1 MLDDVQMTDAAREAL
16 ARERLEELLALAR
29 TYRNWSIKE
38 LALAL
43 GRQPGRLV
51 PDSGM
56 PKIDLVVA
64 LAKALD
70 WPIEAVVDHL
80 VKSATSTRANTVS
93 KHDELGDFSSLYTAS
108 LQRRMERDYFEA
120 IRLAVR
126 AGAAA
131 DTATRRAA
139 ACVIESDSHE
149 AAGSYLEALRCL
161 RTATELDGVDVE
173 WRLLVDAKIANV
185 LFMQGNRT
193 QAIGIASTVVDY
205 AGRFTNNHVAALAHA
220 LALWARA
227 HALRASIPTRNFDA
241 WRTLAQSAESDFSSA
256 AGIVAELRA
265 ADLGYEA
272 RNLTFAGAIDVA
284 LLEVKAVLEPSDA
297 PDAISR
303 LLEILREGGDV
314 QPAIGE
320 RKAWAAIA
328 LANTAKRMVSDDM
341 QLWGILELASAALR
355 AHAAATSNWY
365 FAHQHLELDSER
377 RRRLGS
383 LAHGARNLDATEA
396 KLVAGVLGHVP
407 AARAHADDYFALYAT
422 REGVRS

>member
-1 MLDDVQMTDAAREAL
+1 
-16 ARERLEELLALAR
+16 
-29 TYRNWSIKE
+29 
-38 LALAL
+38 
-43 GRQPGRLV
+43 
-51 PDSGM
+51 
-56 PKIDLVVA
+56 
-64 LAKALD
+64 
-70 WPIEAVVDHL
+70 
-80 VKSATSTRANTVS
+80 
-93 KHDELGDFSSLYTAS
+93 
-108 LQRRMERDYFEA
+108 
-120 IRLAVR
+120 
-126 AGAAA
+126 
-131 DTATRRAA
+131 
-139 ACVIESDSHE
+139 
-149 AAGSYLEALRCL
+149 
-161 RTATELDGVDVE
+161 
-173 WRLLVDAKIANV
+173 
-185 LFMQGNRT
+185 MQGNRT

>member
-1 MLDDVQMTDAAREAL
+1 M
-16 ARERLEELLALAR
+16 
-29 TYRNWSIKE
+29 
-38 LALAL
+38 
-43 GRQPGRLV
+43 
-51 PDSGM
+51 
-56 PKIDLVVA
+56 
-64 LAKALD
+64 
-70 WPIEAVVDHL
+70 
-80 VKSATSTRANTVS
+80 
-93 KHDELGDFSSLYTAS
+93 
-108 LQRRMERDYFEA
+108 
-120 IRLAVR
+120 
-126 AGAAA
+126 
-131 DTATRRAA
+131 
-139 ACVIESDSHE
+139 
-149 AAGSYLEALRCL
+149 
-161 RTATELDGVDVE
+161 
-173 WRLLVDAKIANV
+173 
-185 LFMQGNRT
+185 
-193 QAIGIASTVVDY
+193 
-205 AGRFTNNHVAALAHA
+205 
-220 LALWARA
+220 
-227 HALRASIPTRNFDA
+227 
-241 WRTLAQSAESDFSSA
+241 
-256 AGIVAELRA
+256 VAELRA